1 MNTIKKR
8 GLNNAIIVLVCFF
21 LFQNTYS
28 QSKIYFDKDWKTTTK
43 DKAQF
48 YRVVTKKNDSL
59 FHIKDFYINGVLQ
72 MNGHFSNLEKE
83 VLEGKVTFYDEKGRK
98 TNSAN
103 YVNGVL
109 NGPSIVYLKNGK
121 IEYTTEYKN
130 GKIYNGIYKAAT
142 VKYLYKNGVTAKRI
156 EFLSPN
162 DYYPLATTVYGK
174 EKDSVYWYT
183 SKGKKI
189 GFGIYKG
196 ISPINGLDIKKSWLK
211 VTHTYYNNRKK
222 DGVQSI
228 FYEGKLIAE
237 NTFANDV
244 LLLNMSL
251 NPLTGKFVT
260 CKYKNNKPY
269 QGHYFVYH
277 ITQDYYDEYVYDTGK
292 IVSYKKYKSI
302 NGVIN
307 TDSPN

>member
-1 MNTIKKR
+1 MKNINIGVLKSAVIT
-8 GLNNAIIVLVCFF
+8 LVCLFY
-21 LFQNTYS
+21 FQNTYS

-43 DKAQF
+43 NKAQF

-59 FHIKDFYINGVLQ
+59 FHVKDFYINGVLQ
-72 MNGHFSNLEKE
+72 MNGHFSNLEQE
-83 VLEGKVTFYDEKGRK
+83 VMEGKITFYDKKGTK
-98 TNSAN
+98 TNTAN

-109 NGPSIVYLKNGK
+109 NGVATTYLKNGK
-121 IEYTTEYKN
+121 IAYTSEYKN

-156 EFLSPN
+156 EFLAPN
-162 DYYPLATTVYGK
+162 DHYPLATTVYGK

-196 ISPINGLDIKKSWLK
+196 TDPINGLDIKSSWLK
-211 VTHTYYNNRKK
+211 VTHTYYKNSKK
-222 DGVQSI
+222 DGVQSVY
-228 FYEGKLIAE
+228 YEGKLIAE

-244 LLLNMSL
+244 LLLKKSL
-251 NPLTGKFVT
+251 NPHTGKFVT

-277 ITQDYYDEYVYDTGK
+277 VTQDYYDEYVYDSGK
-292 IVSYKKYKSI
+292 IGSYKKYKSI
-302 NGVIN
+302 NGVIK
-307 TDSPN
+307 SKAVK